1 MGKKS
6 GIGSKKVAVD
16 FDSLEALFDL
26 PDPISLFDP
35 SDNLLDSAGD
45 DGDDEAIDEQPEALI
60 YKDHKP
66 NKRELKTIA
75 ANEYLHQILTRLPAI
90 GETWHCISNSRFNFW
105 SFVPSVIAY
114 LGNYTTSLYCST
126 WTTNNLNSKQ
136 LIELYDQGKI
146 GKVFFVV
153 GNYFKVR
160 EAPVYN
166 FLASKLLER
175 NQTII
180 SGEHHAKILL
190 LHNADNYIIIES
202 SANLCANPRT
212 EQFTY
217 TNDKQLYLF
226 YKSWFEGLSIQTKQS
241 DKVA

>member
-6 GIGSKKVAVD
+6 GIGNKKVAVTID
-16 FDSLEALFDL
+16 PIQMLFDL
-26 PDPISLFDP
+26 PDPIKLFD
-35 SDNLLDSAGD
+35 LDLAGD
-45 DGDDEAIDEQPEALI
+45 DGNDSSNSDDRTIDEQPEALI
-60 YKDHKP
+60 YREHHP
-66 NKRELKTIA
+66 TKRELRTIA
-75 ANEYLHQILTRLPAI
+75 ANEYLHQILTGLPAI

-114 LGNYTTSLYCST
+114 LGNYTTSLHCAT
-126 WTTNNLNSKQ
+126 WTTNILNSKQ

-146 GKVFFVV
+146 GKAFFVV

-160 EAPVYN
+160 EAPIYN
-166 FLASKLLER
+166 FLAGKLLER

-180 SGEHHAKILL
+180 AGEHHAKILL
-190 LHNADNYIIIES
+190 LHNENNYITIES

-217 TNDKQLYLF
+217 TNDKGLYLF
-226 YKSWFEGLSIQTKQS
+226 YKSWFDSLFI
-241 DKVA
+241 